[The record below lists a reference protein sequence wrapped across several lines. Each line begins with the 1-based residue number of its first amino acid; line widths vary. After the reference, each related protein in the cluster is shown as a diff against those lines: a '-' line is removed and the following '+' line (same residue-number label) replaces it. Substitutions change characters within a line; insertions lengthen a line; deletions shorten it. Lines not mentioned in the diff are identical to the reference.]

1 MVFIVCMVK
10 LRNQRVLKMFIEEK
24 RIQLK
29 NEKEAFIRNPVKT
42 EANEMITF
50 LRTVSSET
58 PYLLRYPEEF
68 DFLNEST
75 ESFWLR
81 HVVVSQKEAML
92 VCEMD
97 GKIVGNCHIEWND
110 TLKTRHRASIGISV
124 LKEYWNLGIGTYF
137 MNAMIKIAEEN
148 PFILQIELDY
158 IEGNTRARA
167 LYEKMGFRICGIL
180 PNAYQ
185 LKDGTLLNEYKMMK
199 VLKK

>member
-1 MVFIVCMVK
+1 MY
-10 LRNQRVLKMFIEEK
+10 IEEK

-42 EANEMITF
+42 EANEMIAF

-58 PYLLRYPEEF
+58 PYLLRCPEEF

-92 VCEMD
+92 VCEVD
-97 GKIVGNCHIEWND
+97 GKIVGNCHIEWDD

-180 PNAYQ
+180 SNAFQ
-185 LKDGTLLNEYKMMK
+185 LKDGTLLNEYKMVK

>member
-42 EANEMITF
+42 EANEMIAF

-92 VCEMD
+92 VCEWMD
-97 GKIVGNCHIEWND
+97 RLLEIVILNG
-110 TLKTRHRASIGISV
+110 
-124 LKEYWNLGIGTYF
+124 
-137 MNAMIKIAEEN
+137 MI
-148 PFILQIELDY
+148 L
-158 IEGNTRARA
+158 
-167 LYEKMGFRICGIL
+167 
-180 PNAYQ
+180 
-185 LKDGTLLNEYKMMK
+185 
-199 VLKK
+199 